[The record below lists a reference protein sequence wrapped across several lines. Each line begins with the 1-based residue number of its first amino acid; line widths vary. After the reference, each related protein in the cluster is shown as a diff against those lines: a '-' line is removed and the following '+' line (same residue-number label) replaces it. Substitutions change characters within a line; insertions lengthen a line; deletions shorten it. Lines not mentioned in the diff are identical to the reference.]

1 MKARLAR
8 LPVLGTV
15 LRILDRYRL
24 DAGEQ
29 FAAAIGAF
37 TFLALVP
44 ILLLLVAAL
53 GFVGGD
59 PDIQLQLATEI
70 GRLIPGLGEA
80 LGGEDGTRGFVEG
93 VVDNRGALTGFGIV
107 GVALTALRP
116 VNAALTATCTV
127 FRTAVP
133 TGGKARLQQVLAL
146 LGLGV
151 IAFAAV
157 GTSAVIGFAMLP
169 TVVRV
174 LVSVGATLA
183 LDVLLFFTAYTVL
196 APGSRVR
203 GRALLPGALVAG
215 GGWTALKVAG
225 SAIVSNQIED
235 ANAVYGAL
243 GGVVALI
250 LLLYL
255 AGRLYLYGAELA
267 AVRYER
273 RHGPIPV
280 RAGSTTLS
288 RIDDPLP
295 DRSYVTASGASPPTR
310 PRHAP
315 RRTATGTDAADR
327 ADPPTTDVRKVA
339 GWLVVTAGVAAAYG
353 LLRALDPDT

>member
-8 LPVLGTV
+8 LPVIGV
-15 LRILDRYRL
+15 ALRVQDRYRL

-29 FAAAIGAF
+29 FAAAIAAF

-44 ILLLLVAAL
+44 IMLLLVALL
-53 GFVGGD
+53 GFVGQD
-59 PDIQLQLATEI
+59 PETQIELATEI
-70 GRLIPGLGEA
+70 GRLIPGLGQA
-80 LGGEDGTRGFVEG
+80 LGGEDGTQGFVEG
-93 VVDNRGALTGFGIV
+93 VVDNRGALAGFGII

-116 VNAALTATCTV
+116 INAALTATCTV

-133 TGGKARLQQVLAL
+133 QGAKAKLMQVLAL

-157 GTSAVIGFAMLP
+157 GTSAIIGFADLP
-169 TVVRV
+169 TALR
-174 LVSVGATLA
+174 LGVSLGLTFA
-183 LDVLLFFTAYTVL
+183 LDVLLFWAAYRVL
-196 APGSRVR
+196 SPGARLR
-203 GRALLPGALVAG
+203 GRALLPGALLAG
-215 GGWTALKVAG
+215 AGWTGLKVAG
-225 SAIVSNQIED
+225 SAIIANQIED

-273 RHGPIPV
+273 VHGAIPV
-280 RAGSTTLS
+280 RAGATTLA
-288 RIDDPLP
+288 RVDDPLP
-295 DRSYVTASGASPPTR
+295 DGSYVTAAGSPPPSR
-310 PRHAP
+310 PQHAP
-315 RRTATGTDAADR
+315 RRVATGYEAAEADAPR
-327 ADPPTTDVRKVA
+327 TDVRKVA
-339 GWLVVTAGVAAAYG
+339 GWLAISAGMAVVYRV
-353 LLRALDPDT
+353 LRGLDPRT